1 MVPRAQLIGTSPR
14 QLRARAQAGA
24 ERAKHGLAWRP
35 LIGSTGAR
43 AAARS
48 GGGAGDARR
57 AHAGSLP
64 AVQGVQSRSAAA
76 VQTARVHRGTRLG
89 RTQSR
94 AMLRA
99 MGAGSPAARSAF
111 GLRAGAP
118 QPLPATRPRLP
129 SPRFA
134 SWSPRGTLWR
144 PSLPAPLHRS
154 AAEAPGLRHGRPAG
168 RRDEHGGAGTQAGA
182 QEAGS
187 PARPPRWAERPA
199 PAPSAGVT
207 RGRRLERAG
216 RSPVLPGIQGAACS
230 TRPPASA
237 SGLLG
242 TKVEPPVH
250 LLLQH
255 PKLLPPTVRSLE
267 T

>member
-1 MVPRAQLIGTSPR
+1 MALPGAPRSGAPAP
-14 QLRARAQAGA
+14 AR
-24 ERAKHGLAWRP
+24 RP
-35 LIGSTGAR
+35 GE
-43 AAARS
+43 S
-48 GGGAGDARR
+48 GGGAGDAQR
-57 AHAGSLP
+57 AHTGSLP

-76 VQTARVHRGTRLG
+76 VQTAWAHRGTRLG
-89 RTQSR
+89 RTQPR

-99 MGAGSPAARSAF
+99 VGAGSPAARSAF

-129 SPRFA
+129 SSRFA
-134 SWSPRGTLWR
+134 SWFPSRATLASLFPCPDTPIRCRGSGARARASRR
-144 PSLPAPLHRS
+144 P
-154 AAEAPGLRHGRPAG
+154 PGRARGGGTRAG
-168 RRDEHGGAGTQAGA
+168 V

-207 RGRRLERAG
+207 RGRRSERAG
-216 RSPVLPGIQGAACS
+216 RSPVRPRVQGAVCS

-237 SGLLG
+237 SGLIG
-242 TKVEPPVH
+242 TKVEPLVH
-250 LLLQH
+250 LLFQH
-255 PKLLPPTVRSLE
+255 PKLLPPTVRGLE